1 MKMLIKIISILFA
14 IITVAIVT
22 YNITTMLVLSNLQI
36 DYTPNKKNITVTY
49 EGETELYDIPQF
61 N

>member
-1 MKMLIKIISILFA
+1 MKMFIKIISILFA

-49 EGETELYDIPQF
+49 EGETELYDILQF